1 VISRIAWRGD
11 GGSGA
16 VIIMDSSWAANSPAF
31 QRMTARADSDRLI
44 HAEWQAILNDPET
57 T

>member
-1 VISRIAWRGD
+1 
-11 GGSGA
+11 
-16 VIIMDSSWAANSPAF
+16 MDSSWAANSPAF
-31 QRMTARADSDRLI
+31 QRMTACADSDRLI